1 MFITIVELPEYI
13 KDSKRLLDEES
24 QDAIKDYLSVN
35 PKAGELIKGTGGSE
49 EATVGSAGFRK
60 KWWSASY
67 LLLLQRVYSVIYV
80 KRIQQE

>member
-49 EATVGSAGFRK
+49 EAAYSGETCHPFRLK
-60 KWWSASY
+60 PATF
-67 LLLLQRVYSVIYV
+67 LFL
-80 KRIQQE
+80 